1 MNHIDIAR
9 SAVRDIADAEEIGDF
24 VRTDEIDSAQVVR
37 FASTHP
43 GYVGWLWSVALSGNP
58 ATVDEVWL
66 EPTETSLVAQP
77 WVPWSDRVQ
86 PGDLAAGDLLPTAPD
101 DPRLLPGFTA
111 ADVPADIDEL
121 TPAAWTLGLCRERVL
136 SPLGIDDAVDR
147 WREGSHGPRAA
158 VARYA
163 DLPCSTCGWLI
174 TIGGRLGQAF
184 GVCANALSPSDGHI
198 VAMDHGCGGHSQT
211 VIETGVL
218 PVSELVIDELGHI
231 EINRD
236 ELPEPISPIVP
247 SDDAIFDSGDDV
259 NDVTADTAET
269 AVTDVTEVDSTSS
282 HDE

>member
-1 MNHIDIAR
+1 MNHVDVAR
-9 SAVRDIADAEEIGDF
+9 AAVRDIADATEIGDF
-24 VRTDEIDSAQVVR
+24 VRTDDIESTQVVR

-43 GYVGWLWSVALSGNP
+43 GYVGWLWSVALSGDP

-66 EPTETSLVAQP
+66 EPTEASLIATP
-77 WVPWSDRVQ
+77 WTPWSERVQ

-101 DPRLLPGFTA
+101 DPRLLPGFTG
-111 ADVPADIDEL
+111 ADVDADIEEL
-121 TPAAWTLGLCRERVL
+121 TPAAWTIGLGRERIL

-174 TIGGRLGQAF
+174 TIGGRLGQGF

-198 VAMDHGCGGHSQT
+198 VAMDHGCGGHSET
-211 VIETGVL
+211 VVETGVV
-218 PVSELVIDELGHI
+218 PVSELVIDELGHF
-231 EINRD
+231 EIDRND
-236 ELPEPISPIVP
+236 LPEPISEVVP
-247 SDDAIFDSGDDV
+247 GDDGIFQSDDDV
-259 NDVTADTAET
+259 NDVIADSDET
-269 AVTDVTEVDSTSS
+269 VVADVTEVDSTSS

>member
-1 MNHIDIAR
+1 MNHIEIAR
-9 SAVRDIADAEEIGDF
+9 AAVRDIADAEEIGDF
-24 VRTDEIDSAQVVR
+24 VRTDDIDSTQVVR

-66 EPTETSLVAQP
+66 EPTETSLVAKP
-77 WVPWSDRVQ
+77 WTPWSERIQ

-101 DPRLLPGFTA
+101 DPRLLPGYTGADVA
-111 ADVPADIDEL
+111 ADIEEL
-121 TPAAWTLGLCRERVL
+121 TPAAWTIGLGRERIL

-163 DLPCSTCGWLI
+163 NLPCSTCGWLL
-174 TIGGRLGQAF
+174 TIGGRLGQGF

-198 VAMDHGCGGHSQT
+198 VSMDHGCGGHSET
-211 VIETGVL
+211 VVETGVV

-231 EINRD
+231 EIDRND
-236 ELPEPISPIVP
+236 LPEPVVEEPAKE
-247 SDDAIFDSGDDV
+247 DAVLDFENEV
-259 NDVTADTAET
+259 NGVTTGADET
-269 AVTDVTEVDSTSS
+269 VVTDVTEVDSASS
-282 HDE
+282 HDA

>member
-9 SAVRDIADAEEIGDF
+9 AAVREIADEIEIGDF
-24 VRTDEIDSAQVVR
+24 VRTDDIESTQVVR

-58 ATVDEVWL
+58 ATIDEVWL
-66 EPTETSLVAQP
+66 EPTDASLIAAP
-77 WVPWSDRVQ
+77 WTPWSERVQ

-101 DPRLLPGFTA
+101 DPRLLPGFSG
-111 ADVPADIDEL
+111 ADVDAHIEEL
-121 TPAAWTLGLCRERVL
+121 TPAAWTIGLGRERIL

-174 TIGGRLGQAF
+174 TIGGRLGQGF

-198 VAMDHGCGGHSQT
+198 VSMDHGCGGHSET
-211 VIETGVL
+211 VVETGVV

-231 EINRD
+231 EIDRND
-236 ELPEPISPIVP
+236 LPEPVAEVLPT
-247 SDDAIFDSGDDV
+247 DDAVMASEDEV
-259 NDVTADTAET
+259 NNVTTELDET
-269 AVTDVTEVDSTSS
+269 VVTDVTEVDSTSS